1 MPVGWLWQGHVLL
14 VVIGNDAEGNK
25 YCHYEVTAKFCCSS
39 ERGVMFSFAG
49 EAMRRRFDFVA
60 YLRFGTGRSA
70 GWGCIWVAV
79 GVTFKVKV
87 VARRSKSGS

>member
-1 MPVGWLWQGHVLL
+1 
-14 VVIGNDAEGNK
+14 
-25 YCHYEVTAKFCCSS
+25 
-39 ERGVMFSFAG
+39 MFSFSG
-49 EAMRRRFDFVA
+49 EAIRRRFDFVA

-87 VARRSKSGS
+87 VAPRSKSGS